1 MEKIKLYWV
10 RTHNLKNIDVEIPK
24 NQITVITWV
33 SGSWKSTLAFN
44 TIYKEWQFRYI
55 ESLSTY
61 LRWFFNLGDRPDMDY
76 SEGLSPAI
84 AIEQNKRVWNKRS
97 TVWTLTETD
106 DYLRLAF
113 AKLGEIYCYSCW
125 THIKSRTIDEI
136 INQIYVDFNT
146 LKENSESLITN
157 SDWKQD
163 AENWE
168 IINNENVLH
177 QSWNSVKIWL
187 LSKKMIFEDPKKLEK
202 FFRKNQKEV
211 DRGGWYTQL
220 LVKGSDF
227 STVYFYLEEPK
238 FKKDMMPLEVY
249 GIYDKITLKESNKY
263 RLQEDLIKLFSTND
277 EIYVAKYTED
287 LSDDLNLHSYTIYS
301 YCSNCDIHFPEYTP
315 AHFSPNR
322 VEGACPEC
330 KWTWETL
337 QVDFSRIIDENQP
350 VRKAILPWRDSNIWQ
365 KILQK
370 LSIEYGFDLD
380 QPWKSLDED
389 IKDVILNWDGS
400 LLRLNLWGKY
410 MSLYYNGVEEIIKEQ
425 YEKGMLTRDFQAMVN
440 FWTCPKCK
448 WKKLNDL
455 ALSVF
460 LKSEENKEVR
470 TEKNNINSQ
479 FSDLSSKYDITYY
492 QNLSIEELIDELKNL
507 TFPKEKEELK
517 SRIIW
522 PLLDKLET
530 IKSLWLW
537 YLTLSRQVD
546 TLSGWE
552 IQRLRLA
559 KQLWNKLSGI
569 IYVLDEPTIGLD
581 TDESLKTIQAIKKL
595 KEMGNT
601 IIVVEHNEDFIKNA
615 DYVLEIW
622 PWAGDFGWNIVFSW
636 PIEKFLK
643 SNTLTSSYVTWK
655 KKINP
660 VLPERPKEFKQ
671 FIEVKKAHKHN
682 LKNIDVKIPLWA
694 FTIITWPSG
703 AGKTTLLYDIIY
715 NFLEKKESV
724 TQWYIRMQLMKQGYS
739 WTEIMNKQLI
749 NPSDYA
755 KYEKEALTNFFHN
768 ELQVDTITW
777 YENIKNYV
785 YIDQSAIWKNPRSCP
800 ATFIWV
806 WDDIRELFAQSKQA
820 KMYWMTSSYFSFNST
835 KWACQ
840 ECKGYGYKKI
850 ELQFLPDTYVEC
862 ELCHGKRFK
871 PEVLNVYWNWKNVA
885 DILDMYVEDALDFFS
900 ELPHIKEKLQLMV
913 DIWLWYLKMW
923 QPAHTLSGWES
934 QRLKLVK
941 NLLKKYKWHTVY
953 FLDEPT
959 VWLHFVDI
967 EKLLNIL
974 WRFLARWD
982 TIIMIEHDKNLLKF
996 ADKVIEMKNWEIVSS

>member
-44 TIYKEWQFRYI
+44 TIYKEGQFRYI

-113 AKLGEIYCYSCW
+113 AKLWEIYCYSCG
-125 THIKSRTIDEI
+125 THIRSRTIDEI
-136 INQIYVDFNT
+136 INMIYDDFSYDSKWWQKGKEVK
-146 LKENSESLITN
+146 LKNHVESSKN
-157 SDWKQD
+157 HKDS
-163 AENWE
+163 
-168 IINNENVLH
+168 
-177 QSWNSVKIWL
+177 SVKIWL
-187 LSKKMIFEDPKKLEK
+187 LSKKMFFEDHKKLEK

-211 DRGGWYTQL
+211 DRWAWYTQL
-220 LVKGSDF
+220 LVKWKDF
-227 STVYFYLEEPK
+227 SAVYFYLEEPK
-238 FKKDMMPLEVY
+238 FKKDMMPVEVY

-263 RLQEDLIKLFSTND
+263 RLQEDLIKLFSSND

-287 LSDDLNLHSYTIYS
+287 LSNELNLHSYTIYS

-322 VEGACPEC
+322 VEWACPEC
-330 KWTWETL
+330 KWTWQTL
-337 QVDFSRIIDENQP
+337 QVDFSKIIDENQS
-350 VRKAILPWRDSNIWQ
+350 VKNAILPWRDSNLWQ

-370 LSIEYGFDLD
+370 LSIEYGFDLE
-380 QPWKSLDED
+380 QPWKDLDDE
-389 IKDVILNWDGS
+389 IKDIILNWDGQ
-400 LLRLNLWGKY
+400 LLRINLWGKY
-410 MSLYYNGVEEIIKEQ
+410 MSLYYHGVEEIIKDQ
-425 YEKGMLTRDFQAMVN
+425 YERGLLTRDFQAMVN

-448 WKKLNDL
+448 WKKLNDF
-455 ALSVF
+455 ALSVKLWEQMKQPDETRWEEND
-460 LKSEENKEVR
+460 LKSP
-470 TEKNNINSQ
+470 
-479 FSDLSSKYDITYY
+479 FSADITYY
-492 QNLSIEELIDELKNL
+492 QNLTIDELIDELKKL
-507 TFPKEKEELK
+507 KFSKEKEELK
-517 SRIIW
+517 NRIIL

-530 IKSLWLW
+530 IKSLWLG
-537 YLTLSRQVD
+537 YLSLSRQVD
-546 TLSGWE
+546 TLSGGE

-569 IYVLDEPTIGLD
+569 IYVLDEPTIWLD
-581 TDESLKTIQAIKKL
+581 TEESLKTIQAIKKL
-595 KEMGNT
+595 KEMWNT

-615 DYVLEIW
+615 DYVIEIW
-622 PWAGDFGWNIVFSW
+622 PWAGDFWWNIVFSW
-636 PIEKFLK
+636 TINEFLK
-643 SNTLTSSYVTWK
+643 SNTLTAKYVTWK
-655 KKINP
+655 EKINP
-660 VLPERPKEFKQ
+660 VLPERNKDFKQ

-682 LKNIDVKIPLWA
+682 LKNVDVKIPLGA
-694 FTIITWPSG
+694 FTIITWPSW

-715 NFLEKKESV
+715 NFFEKKESI
-724 TQWYIRMQLMKQGYS
+724 TQWYIRMQLMKQWYS
-739 WTEIMNKQLI
+739 WTDIMNKQLI
-749 NPSDYA
+749 NPSDYS

-768 ELQVDTITW
+768 ELEVDTILW
-777 YENIKNYV
+777 YENVKNYV

-806 WDDIRELFAQSKQA
+806 WDDIRELFAQSKEA

-840 ECKGYGYKKI
+840 ECKWYGYKKI

-871 PEVLNVYWNWKNVA
+871 PEVLNVYWNGKNVA

-900 ELPHIKEKLQLMV
+900 ELPHIREKLQLMV
-913 DIWLWYLKMW
+913 DIWLGYLKMW

-941 NLLKKYKWHTVY
+941 NLLKKYKGHTVY

-996 ADKVIEMKNWEIVSS
+996 ADKVIEMRNGEIV